1 MHVSVC
7 ACVYLAQHGP
17 SGLCRSLR
25 VITASGLQIRP
36 QGSSSQPCPQ
46 QLCDLGQDAQPVC
59 VSILICDTEWEHQ
72 HLGLMHKHR
81 WNLAEAA
88 ENASTASAVLC
99 VFFFNLIFLIER

>member
-1 MHVSVC
+1 MSVC
-7 ACVYLAQHGP
+7 ACVYLAQRGP

-81 WNLAEAA
+81 RNLAEAD
-88 ENASTASAVLC
+88 NASPASAVLC
-99 VFFFNLIFLIER
+99 VFFFNLIFFN